1 MIRLPAKT
9 TTRSGANQSEI
20 QMRKSKAETA
30 ETRKRIVE
38 TAAKAF
44 RKRGIAATGVAE
56 IMAGAGLTH
65 GGFYRHF
72 DSKDQLVTEALSA
85 TEKNLVRDSLA
96 AADRGPQAML
106 DVLQDYVTQAYRDD
120 VEDGCPLAAMGSELA
135 RADDNTRHAATTSFR
150 KIIETAAPFMRS
162 KDDAEGTDT
171 ALSLL
176 TNMVGAL
183 TIARMVDD
191 PALSNRILATTKR
204 RIATSIDLSTPSAA
218 RSQQETA

>member
-1 MIRLPAKT
+1 
-9 TTRSGANQSEI
+9 
-20 QMRKSKAETA
+20 MRKSKAETA
-30 ETRKRIVE
+30 QTRQRIVE

-44 RKRGIAATGVAE
+44 RKQGIAATGVAE

-96 AADRGPQAML
+96 AAGQGPQA
-106 DVLQDYVTQAYRDD
+106 VLEVFQDYVTQAYRDN
-120 VEDGCPLAAMGSELA
+120 VEDGCPLAAMGSELV
-135 RADDNTRHAATTSFR
+135 RADDKTRHAATASFR
-150 KIIETAAPFMRS
+150 KIVQTMAPFMHS
-162 KDDAEGTDT
+162 PDDEQGLDT
-171 ALSLL
+171 AVSLL

-191 PALSNRILATTKR
+191 PALSDRILETARR
-204 RIATSIDLSTPSAA
+204 RIVNSIDLSA
-218 RSQQETA
+218 RPAPVQGEATA

>member
-1 MIRLPAKT
+1 
-9 TTRSGANQSEI
+9 
-20 QMRKSKAETA
+20 MRKSKAETA

-44 RKRGIAATGVAE
+44 RKQGIAGTGVAE
-56 IMAGAGLTH
+56 IMASAGLTH

-72 DSKDQLVTEALSA
+72 ESKDQLVTEALSA

-96 AADRGPQAML
+96 ASEQGPRAML
-106 DVLQDYVTQAYRDD
+106 DVFQDYVTQAYRDN
-120 VEDGCPLAAMGSELA
+120 VEDGCPLAAMGSELV
-135 RADDNTRHAATTSFR
+135 RADDATRHAATTSFR
-150 KIIETAAPFMRS
+150 KITETVAPFLRS
-162 KDDAEGTDT
+162 EADREGLDT

-191 PALSNRILATTKR
+191 PALSNRILETTRR
-204 RIATSIDLSTPSAA
+204 RIAESIDLSAKPTATVPAESA
-218 RSQQETA
+218 

>member
-1 MIRLPAKT
+1 MIPA
-9 TTRSGANQSEI
+9 SGHETEKR
-20 QMRKSKAETA
+20 MRKSKAETA

-56 IMAGAGLTH
+56 IMASAGLTH

-96 AADRGPQAML
+96 AAGQGPRAML
-106 DVLQDYVTQAYRDD
+106 DVFQDYVTQAYRDN
-120 VEDGCPLAAMGSELA
+120 VEDGCPLAAMGSELV
-135 RADDNTRHAATTSFR
+135 RADDATRHAATTSFR
-150 KIIETAAPFMRS
+150 KIVETVAPFLRS
-162 KDDAEGTDT
+162 GDDAEGMDT

-191 PALSNRILATTKR
+191 RALSNRILETTHR
-204 RIATSIDLSTPSAA
+204 RIAESIDMTAPPVRPRDGQAA
-218 RSQQETA
+218 